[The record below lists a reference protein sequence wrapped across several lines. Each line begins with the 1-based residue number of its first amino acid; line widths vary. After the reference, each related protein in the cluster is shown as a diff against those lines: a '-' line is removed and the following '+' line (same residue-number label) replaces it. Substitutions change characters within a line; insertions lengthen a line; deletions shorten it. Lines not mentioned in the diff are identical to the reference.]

1 MTELQLFG
9 RLLVNGLFPRYT
21 PTYTLLNGDSCILFG
36 ALPFVLK
43 GACAL
48 TMWLRSLH
56 TLPHVLAAAAVF
68 LAAIISVSAVSY
80 LCTGEPGCTRNSY
93 LSLLMGRS
101 IA

>member
-9 RLLVNGLFPRYT
+9 SLLVNGLSPRYT
-21 PTYTLLNGDSCILFG
+21 STYTLLNGDSCILFG

-56 TLPHVLAAAAVF
+56 TLLYVLAAAVF
-68 LAAIISVSAVSY
+68 LADIISVSAVSY

-93 LSLLMGRS
+93 LSLLMGLS